1 MGFGIGET
9 GEAMSRLIQKLEHA
23 SANLANSSTA
33 GYKAVHLHA
42 VAKVSDEKGTVTQ
55 EFLPVI
61 DFSAGL
67 AQRTGNDLDLM
78 IEGEGFFVV
87 QTKEGILYTRRGD
100 FTLDK
105 DGRLVTQ
112 LGDPVLGEG
121 DRPLVI
127 KGGPISISEEGLVKA
142 GNEEIGRLRIV
153 SFEKTSTLEKRANGY
168 FAASVE
174 GKKVEKP
181 KIVQGV
187 LEMSN
192 VNPIR
197 EMVDLIDIQRS
208 FEVYQRVI
216 QTISEEEKTATSRVG
231 RLA

>member
-1 MGFGIGET
+1 MGFGISET
-9 GEAMSRLIQKLEHA
+9 GDVMGRLIQKLEHA
-23 SANLANSSTA
+23 SANLANASTA

-42 VAKVSDEKGTVTQ
+42 VSNPTEGQGVNQ
-55 EFLPVI
+55 EFVPVV
-61 DFSAGL
+61 DFSPGL
-67 AQRTGNDLDLM
+67 AQRTGNELDLM

-87 QTKEGILYTRRGD
+87 QTKDGRFYTRRGD

-112 LGDPVLGEG
+112 SGDAVLGEG
-121 DRPLVI
+121 DRPIII
-127 KGGPISISEEGLVKA
+127 KQGPVSISESGLVKA
-142 GNEEIGRLRIV
+142 GDEEVGRLNIV
-153 SFEKTSTLEKRANGY
+153 SFDKTSSLQRLSNGY
-168 FAASVE
+168 FASPVE

-181 KIVQGV
+181 RIAQGA

-208 FEVYQRVI
+208 FEVYQKVI